1 MLRASVCV
9 KTRVLYS
16 TVRGAKLVSLR
27 SVTFVSRSKK
37 ATVVR
42 SFSVTVTVE
51 VGLSGKSG
59 EAMSAETEQMG
70 L

>member
-1 MLRASVCV
+1 M
-9 KTRVLYS
+9 
-16 TVRGAKLVSLR
+16 RGAKLVSLR